1 MLIIPGGTLGADRLR
16 GNAGIVSFA
25 RRVFEQ
31 ETPVVAI
38 CQGPWLLVE
47 AGVVSGRTLAT
58 YPTLQTDISN
68 AGGPWIDQGL
78 VTDLKLVTSR
88 TPR

>member
-1 MLIIPGGTLGADRLR
+1 MTEVSPEDDAVLIIPGGTLGADRLR

-38 CQGPWLLVE
+38 
-47 AGVVSGRTLAT
+47 
-58 YPTLQTDISN
+58 
-68 AGGPWIDQGL
+68 
-78 VTDLKLVTSR
+78 
-88 TPR
+88 